1 MTRPSKLILALA
13 LTGGLATA
21 GFAQEMTSSDDTI
34 TRSVKA
40 TISQHAD
47 LKADAVTVQTRQGV
61 VYLTGKV
68 DTPAEKK
75 DLEALAMQTS
85 GVKKVVNNTTV
96 EKGGS

>member
-1 MTRPSKLILALA
+1 MNSPSKLILAIALA
-13 LTGGLATA
+13 GGLSTA
-21 GFAQEMTSSDDTI
+21 GIAQEMTSSDDTI
-34 TRSVKA
+34 TQSVKA

-47 LKADAVTVQTRQGV
+47 LKADAVVVQTRQGV